1 MSYADLYQYLPATLH
16 QQGRQATKA
25 HVELFW
31 NNTHPA
37 EIQVGVSTGGDV
49 ETWRV
54 GRDLFIATDQTWSRG
69 SWMGGGDFGVCFA
82 GERVMLAFKPHH
94 SNENHAIVTLP
105 SDQVTDFIAHSCA
118 LVNPGEAESAIN
130 LDHIEKAL
138 AQILDAE

>member
-1 MSYADLYQYLPATLH
+1 VSYADLYTYLPATLH

-25 HVELFW
+25 HVGLFW

-37 EIQVGVSTGGDV
+37 EIQVGVSTGRDM

-94 SNENHAIVTLP
+94 SDEKHAIVILP
-105 SDQVTDFIAHSCA
+105 AQQVTDFIAHSCA

-138 AQILDAE
+138 AQILDAG